1 MKNQHEYHLQ
11 KQICRWI
18 NLQYPN
24 LLYDTD
30 TIASVRLTIPQQIR
44 NKAVQKEGFKRCDLM
59 IYKPK
64 IVNGIM
70 VKAGLLIELK
80 IENPYKKDGTLK
92 KNEHLEAQ
100 QKTINDLNELG
111 YQTQFCWNFEQA
123 ISTINE
129 YLKVQ
134 K

>member
-1 MKNQHEYHLQ
+1 MKNQLEYTLQ
-11 KQICRWI
+11 KQICIWI

-24 LLYDTD
+24 LMYDTD

-59 IYKPK
+59 IYKPQ
-64 IVNGIM
+64 IINDTM

-80 IENPYKKDGTLK
+80 IEKPYKKDGTLK

-100 QKTINDLNELG
+100 QKTINDLNKLG
-111 YQTQFCWNFEQA
+111 YQAQFCWTFEQA
-123 ISTINE
+123 ISIINE
-129 YLKVQ
+129 YLKV
-134 K
+134 KK